1 VFLYIVTFISIDT
14 AVQIS
19 VLFVCLIILAIDSV
33 QLINTTK
40 IKNKTYGLNFPF
52 YIVLFSVLDQPGT

>member
-1 VFLYIVTFISIDT
+1 MFLYVVTFISIDT
-14 AVQIS
+14 AAQIS

-40 IKNKTYGLNFPF
+40 IKNKTYCLNF
-52 YIVLFSVLDQPGT
+52 LST